1 MKLYEKFNFL
11 TCIILFYSYSLS
23 VGAKEKVIIIADE
36 ISVSNQG
43 VKLIATGNVKIQYG
57 DYQLNT
63 TELTY
68 DKEKNLLSA
77 NHPIELKN
85 KNVFKIIASSAEIS
99 DDFKKIIASHASALI
114 EKTFYVRSQ
123 KMVRFKNGQSSFY
136 SSIGTTCEVCPS
148 SPVPMWQI
156 KSEMIRHD
164 SKKHQLH
171 FKNARMEFLGLPV
184 FYTPYLRIPE
194 PGVKRATGL
203 LTPKILTSDLL
214 GVGLKQPFYLNLSRS
229 SDVTFSLLK
238 TSKTEKKLKPQL
250 NFKLSDKDLL
260 VVDSIAKYYSINID
274 SGEINWSKNSTY
286 PFNSEIKKYK
296 DKFFVVD
303 YKNTLR
309 CYYVDDGSECW
320 NLQTEDS
327 FTISNSKFSL
337 IIIEDMVIFNNSI
350 GDITAVDIETGMITW
365 QLPTQSSSI
374 INETYN
380 FKISKLVSDNK
391 SIYFS
396 NNKNEFYSI
405 DVKTGVTN
413 WINDINSNLTPII
426 IGNLLFTV
434 SNNGYLYVIE
444 KDKGNIIRITDL
456 YINYKIKKRKN
467 INPVGFAIGN
477 SKLFLTNTDGNM
489 IFVDLRLGNITGI
502 EKVTGNL
509 TSKPF
514 IFNQNLFVIRN
525 GSIVQYN

>member
-1 MKLYEKFNFL
+1 MNRLAVLILSFFLINNCSFNENSGIWKDKQKTL
-11 TCIILFYSYSLS
+11 EDQKNI
-23 VGAKEKVIIIADE
+23 EKVFLDKELVTSEFNQELEINLANIKTNNKIIDNKNNFGSQNYE
-36 ISVSNQG
+36 GLFNKVGNYKFS
-43 VKLIATGNVKIQYG
+43 KLENVN
-57 DYQLNT
+57 QLNFKPIF
-63 TELTY
+63 LDNGLIFF
-68 DKEKNLLSA
+68 DKKGS
-77 NHPIELKN
+77 
-85 KNVFKIIASSAEIS
+85 IIRF
-99 DDFKKIIASHASALI
+99 DN
-114 EKTFYVRSQ
+114 SQ
-123 KMVRFKNGQSSFY
+123 KILWKKNY
-136 SSIGTTCEVCPS
+136 
-148 SPVPMWQI
+148 
-156 KSEMIRHD
+156 
-164 SKKHQLH
+164 
-171 FKNARMEFLGLPV
+171 
-184 FYTPYLRIPE
+184 Y
-194 PGVKRATGL
+194 
-203 LTPKILTSDLL
+203 
-214 GVGLKQPFYLNLSRS
+214 
-229 SDVTFSLLK
+229 
-238 TSKTEKKLKPQL
+238 SKTEKKLKPQL

-309 CYYVDDGSECW
+309 CYYVNDGSECW

-456 YINYKIKKRKN
+456 YINYKVKKRKN

-477 SKLFLTNTDGNM
+477 SKLFLTNNDGNM

-502 EKVTGNL
+502 EKVAGNL
-509 TSKPF
+509 TSRPF

>member
-1 MKLYEKFNFL
+1 VNRLAVLILSFFLVNNCSFNENSGIWKDKQKAL
-11 TCIILFYSYSLS
+11 EDQKNI
-23 VGAKEKVIIIADE
+23 EKVFLDKELVTSEFNQELEIDLANIKTNNKIIDNKNNFGSQNYE
-36 ISVSNQG
+36 GLFNKVGNYKFS
-43 VKLIATGNVKIQYG
+43 KLENVN
-57 DYQLNT
+57 QLNFKPIF
-63 TELTY
+63 LDNGLIFF
-68 DKEKNLLSA
+68 DKKGS
-77 NHPIELKN
+77 
-85 KNVFKIIASSAEIS
+85 IIRF
-99 DDFKKIIASHASALI
+99 DN
-114 EKTFYVRSQ
+114 SQ
-123 KMVRFKNGQSSFY
+123 KILWKKNHY
-136 SSIGTTCEVCPS
+136 
-148 SPVPMWQI
+148 
-156 KSEMIRHD
+156 
-164 SKKHQLH
+164 
-171 FKNARMEFLGLPV
+171 
-184 FYTPYLRIPE
+184 
-194 PGVKRATGL
+194 
-203 LTPKILTSDLL
+203 
-214 GVGLKQPFYLNLSRS
+214 
-229 SDVTFSLLK
+229 
-238 TSKTEKKLKPQL
+238 SKTEKKLKPQL

-502 EKVTGNL
+502 EKVTGSL